1 MTTIAIARAALEV
14 PASVQNS
21 NVVQDA
27 QWRLRDALR
36 LAAPCRDEDPA
47 PSYVLKAVRDLQSWV
62 QFCLDRPVV

>member
-14 PASVQNS
+14 PASVQN
-21 NVVQDA
+21 NNCVQDG
-27 QWRLRDALR
+27 QWRLRDALK
-36 LAAPCRDEDPA
+36 LAAPCKDEDPA